1 MSLSGIYLQLI
12 CHVTV
17 GYIPAADLSCQTVA
31 ATGQPHN
38 HAIAESMHEHSL
50 KLSCDYCLTS
60 ACTLIVQ
67 RLVGSSVIIA
77 RAGMAG
83 IDQPVSLKYF
93 DLKGHGGLCGLGGGI
108 RFFFYTQGI
117 Q

>member
-1 MSLSGIYLQLI
+1 VQIK
-12 CHVTV
+12 
-17 GYIPAADLSCQTVA
+17 
-31 ATGQPHN
+31 GQ
-38 HAIAESMHEHSL
+38 S
-50 KLSCDYCLTS
+50 K
-60 ACTLIVQ
+60 
-67 RLVGSSVIIA
+67 GFVIDA